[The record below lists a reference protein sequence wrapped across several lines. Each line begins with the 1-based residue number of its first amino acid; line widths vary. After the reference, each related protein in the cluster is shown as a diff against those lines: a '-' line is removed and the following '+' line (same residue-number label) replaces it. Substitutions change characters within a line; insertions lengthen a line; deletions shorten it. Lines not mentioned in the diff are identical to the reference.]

1 MITCR
6 NADSSSSFAASA
18 NQNFTATNVGKTPT
32 DNQWLDFTIYINFS
46 KKSTTVGTVP
56 ESGEKS
62 WVDTTSDDYS
72 KFDLR
77 FYTNNNASAEVQKV
91 VSKIYISDL
100 VMEPYIA
107 E

>member
-1 MITCR
+1 MVQFLNR
-6 NADSSSSFAASA
+6 
-18 NQNFTATNVGKTPT
+18 
-32 DNQWLDFTIYINFS
+32 
-46 KKSTTVGTVP
+46 TVP